1 MADPTFWLAVGS
13 VVLKF
18 LGFLSGQSAQKAALA
33 IQKAQF
39 ALDMAKS
46 ADDEKV
52 ARRRVKRATDQANQI
67 LAKSNLKDKYESA
80 LQGLADKGVVG
91 AQEFA
96 DDFAK
101 ERTGIGKEKF
111 GAEGDTRRED
121 KLALLK
127 DARKKDMIGAV
138 GDEASIGGQFSGAG
152 VRGMPSQWANAY
164 NASAKRIHG
173 EMGTRA
179 GLRAALGSTQDMDL
193 MTAQGMTG
201 LKGADLAER
210 AMGTGWGIDQET
222 ARGDLEKEGRG
233 ISAEFAQKGHDID
246 FGYTLPETVIGP
258 MDESLGRRLSKAQ
271 GKQAMYTGMGDI
283 ASSMSKWDW

>member
-1 MADPTFWLAVGS
+1 MQWIAIGLQ
-13 VVLKF
+13 F
-18 LGFLSGQSAQKAALA
+18 LGLLGGFSAQKAALA

-52 ARRRVKRATDQANQI
+52 ARRRVKQTTDKANQI
-67 LAKSNLKDKYESA
+67 LAKSNLADKYEGA
-80 LQGLADKGVVG
+80 LQNLADKGVVG
-91 AQEFA
+91 AQDFA
-96 DDFAK
+96 DDYNK

-111 GAEGDTRRED
+111 GGAGDTRRED

-138 GDEASIGGQFSGAG
+138 GTEASIGGQFSGAG
-152 VRGMPSQWANAY
+152 VAGMPSQWANAY
-164 NASAKRIHG
+164 NASAKNIYG
-173 EMGTRA
+173 EMNKRA
-179 GLRAALGSTQDMDL
+179 DLRASLGSTQDMDL

-201 LKGADLAER
+201 LEGADLAER

-271 GKQAMYTGMGDI
+271 GQQAMFTGMGNI
-283 ASSMSKWDW
+283 ASSIAKL